1 MKKRRHSRALALAA
15 ALAAVAL
22 LACSAPADPGL
33 RPRNP
38 APAPLAELTWEQ
50 LSFAGHGG
58 TQLYAQSWR
67 PAGPAGPAAPRGVV
81 VLHHGLADHS
91 TRYAGLAEPLARAG
105 YAVWALDMRGH
116 GRSAGPRVVFDSID
130 VMLDDLDAFLAL
142 VRARSAGAPI
152 FLYGHS
158 IGGLISTLYTIERQ
172 SDRQSDRQPDRQ
184 SDRPRALAGL
194 IVVSPGIALD
204 APPIQA
210 AAIQLVNRLAPGL
223 PLFPTPHERFSNQPA
238 VVAEMDHDPLIHQ
251 PKAPARTARA
261 AVDAIER
268 VWAAPARLTL
278 PLLALHGADDHVT
291 APSGSRDLLARASS
305 TDKTLRIYPGFPHDL
320 LHEPSSALVIA
331 DLIAWL
337 DAHTGG
343 PAVSFPS
350 TPLTTPLR
358 GDNAGRSVSVELDL
372 RSEVPDEDDASS
384 VTTAGLRT
392 RVGFGPSQRLTYLGG
407 VDLRAG
413 GRAGGRAGSRADDG
427 FTYEATA
434 HVLGLATRTR
444 HTLFSATAGLSLS
457 DLRASAALSLPVEL
471 AFEASLGPTRLLA
484 RASAAWSLTGDDYAD
499 AAPFSDE
506 LSALLGLR
514 LFPDHS
520 YWATTVA
527 GAGPYLAATYRDLGG
542 TSFYGLSLG
551 VHLWGGN

>member
-1 MKKRRHSRALALAA
+1 MKKRRHSRALAVVLALTLAAVA
-15 ALAAVAL
+15 ALAA
-22 LACSAPADPGL
+22 CTTADPGL
-33 RPRNP
+33 RLRNP
-38 APAPLAELTWEQ
+38 TPAPLADLTWEQ

-67 PAGPAGPAAPRGVV
+67 PAGTAAPRGVV

-91 TRYAGLAEPLARAG
+91 TRYAGLAEQLARAG

-130 VMLDDLDAFLAL
+130 IMLDDLDAFLAL
-142 VRARSAGAPI
+142 VRSRSAGAPI

-172 SDRQSDRQPDRQ
+172 SQP
-184 SDRPRALAGL
+184 ALAGL
-194 IVVSPGIALD
+194 VVVSPGIALD
-204 APPIQA
+204 APPLQA

-223 PLFPTPHERFSNQPA
+223 PLFPTPHELFSNQPA
-238 VVAEMDHDPLIHQ
+238 VVAEMDRDPLIHQ
-251 PKAPARTARA
+251 PKAPARTARTA
-261 AVDAIER
+261 LDAIER
-268 VWAAPARLTL
+268 VWAAPSRLTL

-320 LHEPSSALVIA
+320 LHEPNSSLVVA
-331 DLIAWL
+331 DLLAWL
-337 DAHTGG
+337 DAQTGG
-343 PAVSFPS
+343 PAVSFVS

-358 GDNAGRSVSVELDL
+358 GDAAGRSLSVELDL
-372 RSEVPDEDDASS
+372 RSDFPDEGDAFH
-384 VTTAGLRT
+384 TAGLRA
-392 RVGFGPSQRLTYLGG
+392 RFGFGPSQRLTYLGG
-407 VDLRAG
+407 LDLRAG
-413 GRAGGRAGSRADDG
+413 AHDG

-444 HTLFSATAGLSLS
+444 HTLLSATAGLSLS

-471 AFEASLGPTRLLA
+471 AFESSLGPTRLLA

-499 AAPFSDE
+499 TAPFSDE

-514 LFPDHS
+514 LFPDHA

-527 GAGPYLAATYRDLGG
+527 GAGPYLAATYRNLGG